1 MDTARSLSSSS
12 KTLQTVVLPSFV
24 KDLHELILDG
34 LADQHD
40 WTDQQM
46 SAVFNLRPEDTL
58 YFPQLKNAVSI
69 TLVYQRGI
77 SS

>member
-1 MDTARSLSSSS
+1 LVTARSLSSSS

-24 KDLHELILDG
+24 KDLHEAILDG
-34 LADQHD
+34 LADQWD